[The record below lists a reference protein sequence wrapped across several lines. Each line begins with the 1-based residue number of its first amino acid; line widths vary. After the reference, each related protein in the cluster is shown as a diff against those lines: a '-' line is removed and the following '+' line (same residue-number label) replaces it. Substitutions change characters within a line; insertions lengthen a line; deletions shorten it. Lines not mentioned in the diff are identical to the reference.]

1 MSTPSLLPTRAR
13 GRPSPA
19 AEAQYRKSTR
29 WRSLPAPA
37 LADLIQTIRRRAGA
51 GHHLSQADWHQ
62 LDLMRRRLARL
73 NEAQS

>member
-1 MSTPSLLPTRAR
+1 MRHIHKVTRI
-13 GRPSPA
+13 PVP
-19 AEAQYRKSTR
+19 TR

-37 LADLIQTIRRRAGA
+37 LADLIQTTRRRAGA